1 VGLPPIEGAI
11 FYDAGIAWNSGDVLH
26 WHLDQSSG
34 ATDKAPLRSYGAAI
48 RVNLLGF
55 VILRFDVT
63 KPLDRVYNKA
73 YWTVSLGPTF

>member
-1 VGLPPIEGAI
+1 
-11 FYDAGIAWNSGDVLH
+11 VLH

-55 VILRFDVT
+55 VILRVDVT